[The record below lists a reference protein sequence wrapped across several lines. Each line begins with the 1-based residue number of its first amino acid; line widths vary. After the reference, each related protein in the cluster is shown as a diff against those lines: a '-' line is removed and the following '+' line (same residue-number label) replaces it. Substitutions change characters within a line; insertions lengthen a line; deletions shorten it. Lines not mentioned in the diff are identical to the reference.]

1 MTTTNSGLNSTIDK
15 TIESLQEAL
24 RMYIEAAY
32 HISDPVMVDQRAALL
47 AQSGVIHQEPYIE
60 STPRYV
66 SGDKFENVSGLD
78 PVVAEFFTSLSEK
91 ADGRRL
97 LFNPPYQHQA
107 KALEEAIGK
116 RKSLMITTGTGSG
129 KTESFLLPI
138 LAKLAQEAAHKPVG
152 FKNQPGMRA
161 LILYPMNA
169 LVNDQL
175 GRLRALFGNNRVKDR
190 FEQWAGR
197 PLRFARYTSRTLY
210 PGVREAKKD
219 SDRLGPI
226 GEYFVKH
233 QNGANDPSSPN
244 HLQSLTLFNELKS
257 RGKWP
262 AKEDIVKW
270 FGKPGSPWQNPK
282 THQFRRAVT
291 LPEDSELLTRHEV
304 QVEPPDILV
313 TNYSMLEYMMMR
325 PLERPIFDATRKWL
339 NSNRSETFVLV
350 LDEAHLYRGGAGS
363 EVALLIRRLRH
374 RLGITPDRLQVICT
388 TASFEDHEYA
398 PQFGAQLS
406 GKNPSDFVPIPGDLL
421 LREPSSTADSK
432 SAVALAQF
440 DLVRFYSENDDERID
455 EVKKLVHAL
464 GGDLDASQWQA
475 SLYGVL
481 RDFAPLNLLVNK
493 TMKQAIP
500 LLKLRDQ
507 VFEQKVIDPKQG
519 IQALTALLALGS
531 IAKPAPTEASLLPC
545 RVHAFFRGLPGLW
558 VCMDPN
564 CNSGPSGSP
573 VGKMYAQPMD
583 KCECGAR
590 VLELFTCRNC
600 GAPYARAYTDNL
612 ENPTFLWSDPGHSI
626 RLVTG
631 EKSELTPLDIFLAE
645 PVSDEVEPAD
655 YDLLTGRLNPKN
667 PGERIRTVYLKK
679 NRVATV
685 AEDGEPQLHGSEST
699 LGEFRPCAVCGEQ
712 ARFGSSVQDHQTK
725 GDQPF
730 QALIAQQIQIQ
741 PPSPVKA
748 TPLAPLRGRKVL
760 IFSDSRQTA
769 ARLAPNLQR
778 YSTQDALRPLI
789 CYGFREFQS
798 DPQLKGLVSLHDLYL
813 AVLFASHEM
822 GVRLRPELKPGED
835 FNADRIVAEY
845 VAGERSAAA
854 TLKLFLDLRSARVP
868 ESLLTS
874 ICDTLTHTFYGL
886 EALGIASII
895 ESSEISSKIDAL
907 PDISGIATSSEQK
920 RALVRLWLRGWNKRG
935 FWLSG
940 MPAAWEAT
948 RVKYAS
954 GKFSSLNNILTDAP
968 ARKAFEKEWLP
979 KLLEWFCNQMAPT
992 KFRLDGQ
999 RLSLEIGGAWAYCQT
1014 CRTTQRPYPS
1024 KSLCINCGWDTVK
1037 TIDPDIDPVF
1047 AARKG
1052 YYRAT
1057 TVAAL
1062 AKPFRAPMSLIA
1074 AEHTAQLNTAQS
1086 GDIFS
1091 KSEEY
1096 ELLFQD
1102 VDLGPDSRNNRRPAI
1117 DVLSCTTTME
1127 VGIDIGFLSGVSLR
1141 NMPPARAN
1149 YQQRAGRAGRRGNAV
1164 ATVTAFGSA
1173 DSHDEHYFSHPD
1185 EMITGKVVDPRLTLD
1200 NYEITRRHVTA
1211 FLLQSYLQF
1220 KLPLIPTADQRHLFA
1235 VLGTVQEFRDEHST
1249 LNRKEF
1255 ETWMQANASDLRK
1268 QILSWIP
1275 DQLSTSDKKALADN
1289 FIENTLAEIDAAI
1302 EWVEAEQ
1309 LVPDDGEDEPE
1320 VQQEPN
1326 DTTSQLP
1333 LLTNQ
1338 LLDRLLYKG
1347 VLPRYAF
1354 PTDVATF
1361 YVFDRI
1367 NSTSYRPAFHFTPS
1381 QGLSVA
1387 LTQYA
1392 PGKKVWI
1399 AGKEYTSG
1407 AIYSPIAKE
1416 RSLAWQNK
1424 CLYYECSLCHYAK
1437 KVEFNDGTR
1446 GETLDCPACSNKNAF
1461 GPAKVWLRPPG
1472 FAHPVY
1478 MDENTEAE
1486 DAPARSYATRA
1497 KLDAPTPPEQSAWK
1511 VLNPRIRTQHL
1522 KKHLLVTNRGPEEE
1536 GYDYCTKCGSIEPY
1550 ASPTSQLGAIHDK
1563 PFPDPKQPKCDGN
1576 GTTRGI
1582 VLGTDFITDILL
1594 ISLTVDDPVI
1604 LKPSLGTDI
1613 ALRTL
1618 SEALAKAA
1626 TLTLELESGELQG
1639 EFRPALTKLGQQGKQ
1654 VEIYLY
1660 DTLPGGAGF
1669 SKQAGECGIEIFEQ
1683 ALNLLEG
1690 CPGQCDRSCY
1700 RCLRSYKNK
1709 FEHDLLDRHVGSV
1722 LLKYLMTGIVP
1733 EDEEHRTQEIRSL
1746 LVSDLLRQGVAGLVV
1761 AEDTLISIPGFG
1773 PLNAPITLSL
1783 HGSEPKIVDLSGAI
1797 TPFRALDP
1805 ELRKLEE
1812 PPAVSIKLVNELEV
1826 QRNLPSAT
1834 TSVLAFMGIDV

>member
-1 MTTTNSGLNSTIDK
+1 V
-15 TIESLQEAL
+15 A
-24 RMYIEAAY
+24 
-32 HISDPVMVDQRAALL
+32 PVTQ
-47 AQSGVIHQEPYIE
+47 
-60 STPRYV
+60 
-66 SGDKFENVSGLD
+66 
-78 PVVAEFFTSLSEK
+78 
-91 ADGRRL
+91 
-97 LFNPPYQHQA
+97 
-107 KALEEAIGK
+107 
-116 RKSLMITTGTGSG
+116 
-129 KTESFLLPI
+129 
-138 LAKLAQEAAHKPVG
+138 
-152 FKNQPGMRA
+152 
-161 LILYPMNA
+161 
-169 LVNDQL
+169 
-175 GRLRALFGNNRVKDR
+175 
-190 FEQWAGR
+190 
-197 PLRFARYTSRTLY
+197 
-210 PGVREAKKD
+210 
-219 SDRLGPI
+219 
-226 GEYFVKH
+226 
-233 QNGANDPSSPN
+233 
-244 HLQSLTLFNELKS
+244 
-257 RGKWP
+257 
-262 AKEDIVKW
+262 
-270 FGKPGSPWQNPK
+270 
-282 THQFRRAVT
+282 
-291 LPEDSELLTRHEV
+291 
-304 QVEPPDILV
+304 
-313 TNYSMLEYMMMR
+313 
-325 PLERPIFDATRKWL
+325 
-339 NSNRSETFVLV
+339 
-350 LDEAHLYRGGAGS
+350 
-363 EVALLIRRLRH
+363 
-374 RLGITPDRLQVICT
+374 
-388 TASFEDHEYA
+388 
-398 PQFGAQLS
+398 
-406 GKNPSDFVPIPGDLL
+406 
-421 LREPSSTADSK
+421 
-432 SAVALAQF
+432 
-440 DLVRFYSENDDERID
+440 
-455 EVKKLVHAL
+455 
-464 GGDLDASQWQA
+464 
-475 SLYGVL
+475 
-481 RDFAPLNLLVNK
+481 
-493 TMKQAIP
+493 
-500 LLKLRDQ
+500 
-507 VFEQKVIDPKQG
+507 
-519 IQALTALLALGS
+519 
-531 IAKPAPTEASLLPC
+531 
-545 RVHAFFRGLPGLW
+545 
-558 VCMDPN
+558 
-564 CNSGPSGSP
+564 
-573 VGKMYAQPMD
+573 
-583 KCECGAR
+583 
-590 VLELFTCRNC
+590 
-600 GAPYARAYTDNL
+600 
-612 ENPTFLWSDPGHSI
+612 
-626 RLVTG
+626 
-631 EKSELTPLDIFLAE
+631 
-645 PVSDEVEPAD
+645 
-655 YDLLTGRLNPKN
+655 
-667 PGERIRTVYLKK
+667 
-679 NRVATV
+679 
-685 AEDGEPQLHGSEST
+685 DGEPPSADFKFT

-712 ARFGSSVQDHQTK
+712 AKFGSSVQDHQTK

-730 QALIAQQIQIQ
+730 QALIAQQLQIQ

-789 CYGFREFQS
+789 CYGFREFQN
-798 DPQLKGLVSLHDLYL
+798 DPQLKGHLSLQDLYL
-813 AVLFASHEM
+813 AVLFAAHEM

-835 FNADRIVAEY
+835 FNADRLVAEY
-845 VAGERSAAA
+845 VADDRSPAA
-854 TLKLFLDLRSARVP
+854 TFKVFLEMRSARVP

-886 EALGIASII
+886 EALGLASIV
-895 ESSEISSKIDAL
+895 EGSDFTSKIDAL
-907 PDISGIATSSEQK
+907 PDISGVAATSAQK
-920 RALVRLWLRGWNKRG
+920 RALVRVWLRGWKKRG

-940 MPAAWEAT
+940 MPPAWEAT
-948 RVKYAS
+948 RVKYAT
-954 GKFSSLNNILTDAP
+954 GKFSSLNHVLTNAL
-968 ARKAFEKEWLP
+968 ARKVFEKEWLP
-979 KLLEWFCNQMAPT
+979 KLLERFCSQMAPN
-992 KFRLDGQ
+992 KFRLEGQ

-1014 CRTTQRPYPS
+1014 CRTTQRPYPE
-1024 KSLCINCGWDTVK
+1024 KTLCINCGHDTVAVV
-1037 TIDPDIDPVF
+1037 DPDTDAVF

-1062 AKPFRAPMSLIA
+1062 AQPYRAPMSLIA

-1102 VDLGPDSRNNRRPAI
+1102 VDLGPDARNNRRPAI

-1127 VGIDIGFLSGVSLR
+1127 VGIDIGSLSGVSLR

-1211 FLLQSYLQF
+1211 FLLQSYLQY
-1220 KLPLIPTADQRHLFA
+1220 KLPAIPSANQRHLFA

-1255 ETWMQANASDLRK
+1255 ESWMKANAADLRM

-1275 DQLSTSDKKALADN
+1275 VQLSAADKAELSDHFIEHTLAD
-1289 FIENTLAEIDAAI
+1289 IDAAI

-1309 LVPDDGEDEPE
+1309 LIPDNGEDEPE
-1320 VQQEPN
+1320 VQEEP
-1326 DTTSQLP
+1326 DDSSSQLP

-1367 NSTSYRPAFHFTPS
+1367 NSTNYRPAFHFTPS

-1424 CLYYECSLCHYAK
+1424 CLYYECSQCHYAK
-1437 KVEFNDGTR
+1437 KVDFNDGTR
-1446 GETLDCPACSNKNAF
+1446 GETLDCPACSNKKTF

-1478 MDENTEAE
+1478 VDENTEAE

-1497 KLDAPTPPEQSAWK
+1497 KLDAPTPPDQSAWH

-1536 GYDYCTKCGSIEPY
+1536 GYDYCTKCGSIEPN
-1550 ASPTSQLGAIHDK
+1550 ASPTSQLGAVHDK
-1563 PFPDPKQPKCDGN
+1563 PFPDSKQPKCDGN

-1604 LKPSLGTDI
+1604 LRPSLGTDI

-1626 TLTLELESGELQG
+1626 TMTLELESGELQG
-1639 EFRPALTKLGQQGKQ
+1639 EFRPALTKLGQEGKQ

-1669 SKQAGECGIEIFEQ
+1669 SKEAGERGIKIFQQ
-1683 ALNLLEG
+1683 ALALLEG

-1722 LLKYLMTGIVP
+1722 LLKYLMTGTVP
-1733 EDEEHRTQEIRSL
+1733 EDEEERMEEIRSL

-1761 AEDTLISIPGFG
+1761 SKDVPINVEGFG
-1773 PLNAPITLSL
+1773 QFNAPILANL
-1783 HGSEPKIVDLSGAI
+1783 DGGGPKIVDLSGAV
-1797 TPFRALDP
+1797 TPFRASDP
-1805 ELRKLEE
+1805 ELRKLPV
-1812 PPAVSIKLVNELEV
+1812 PPPLPIRLVNELEV

-1834 TSVLAFMGIDV
+1834 ASVLSFIGIDI

>member
-1 MTTTNSGLNSTIDK
+1 MTTATSISNSTIDK

-32 HISDPVMVDQRAALL
+32 HISDPVMVEQRAALL
-47 AQSGVIHQEPYIE
+47 AQSGVIHQQPYIE

-66 SGDKFENVSGLD
+66 SGNKFEDIPGLD
-78 PVVAEFFTSLSEK
+78 PVVAEFFRSLSEEQ
-91 ADGRRL
+91 AGRRL

-107 KALEEAIGK
+107 KALEEAIGRK
-116 RKSLMITTGTGSG
+116 KSLMIMTGTGSG

-138 LAKLAQEAAHKPVG
+138 LAKLAQEASHKPVS
-152 FKNQPGMRA
+152 FKNQRGMRA

-175 GRLRALFGNNRVKDR
+175 GRLRALFGSNRVKGC

-210 PGVREAKKD
+210 PGVRESKKD

-233 QNGANDPSSPN
+233 QNEANDPSSPN
-244 HLQSLTLFNELKS
+244 HQQSLTLFNELRS

-262 AKEDIVKW
+262 SKEDMPKW
-270 FGKPGSPWQNPK
+270 FGKSGSPWQNAK
-282 THQFRRAVT
+282 THEFRRAIA
-291 LPEDSELLTRHEV
+291 LPGDSELLTRHEV
-304 QVEPPDILV
+304 QAEPPDLLV
-313 TNYSMLEYMMMR
+313 TNYSMLEYMLMR
-325 PLERPIFDATRKWL
+325 PLERPIFDLTRKWL
-339 NSNRSETFVLV
+339 QDNPTETFVLV

-374 RLGITPDRLQVICT
+374 RLGITPERLQVICT

-406 GKNPSDFVPIPGDLL
+406 GKDPSDFISIPGELL
-421 LREPSSTADSK
+421 LREPASPADAK
-432 SAVALAQF
+432 AAAALAQF
-440 DLVRFYSENDDERID
+440 DLNRFYSEDEGERIS
-455 EVKKLVHAL
+455 EVKKLVSAL
-464 GGDLDASQWQA
+464 GKELDESQWQA
-475 SLYGVL
+475 SLYDSL
-481 RDFAPLNLLVNK
+481 QNFPPLNLLVNK
-493 TMKQAIP
+493 TMKKAIP
-500 LLKLRDQ
+500 LQALRDQ
-507 VFEQKVIDPKQG
+507 IFEGKIVDPEHG

-531 IAKPAPTEASLLPC
+531 TAKPAPAEGSLLPC

-558 VCMDPN
+558 VCMDPD
-564 CNSGPSGSP
+564 CNKGPAGSP
-573 VGKMYAQPMD
+573 IGKMYAQPMD

-612 ENPTFLWSDPGHSI
+612 ESPTFLWSDPGHSI

-631 EKSELTPLDIFLAE
+631 EKSELVALDLFLAE
-645 PVSDEVEPAD
+645 PVSEEVEPAD

-667 PGERIRTVYLKK
+667 PGERIRTVYLKRD
-679 NRVATV
+679 RVAV
-685 AEDGEPQLHGSEST
+685 VGDDGEPGFHGSEAA
-699 LGEFRPCAVCGEQ
+699 LGEFKPCAVCGEQ
-712 ARFGSSVQDHQTK
+712 ARFGTSVQDHQTK

-730 QALIAQQIQIQ
+730 QALIAQQLQIQ

-789 CYGFREFQS
+789 CFGFREFQS
-798 DPQLKGLVSLHDLYL
+798 DPQLNTLVSLHDLYL
-813 AVLFASHEM
+813 AVLFAAHEM

-835 FNADRIVAEY
+835 FNADRTVAEY
-845 VAGERSAAA
+845 VAGDRSAAA
-854 TLKLFLDLRSARVP
+854 KLKVFLELRSARVP

-886 EALGIASII
+886 EALGLGSII
-895 ESSEISSKIDAL
+895 ESPEFGTKIDAL
-907 PDISGIATSSEQK
+907 ADIPGVATTSDQK
-920 RALVRLWLRGWNKRG
+920 RALARLWLRGWTKRG

-954 GKFSSLNNILTDAP
+954 GKFTSLNNILTDASG
-968 ARKAFEKEWLP
+968 RKLFEKQWLP
-979 KLLEWFCNQMAPT
+979 KLLEWFCSQMAPT

-1014 CRTTQRPYPS
+1014 CRTTQRPFPG
-1024 KSLCINCGWDTVK
+1024 KSLCINCGRDTVK
-1037 TIDPDIDPVF
+1037 TVDPDSDAVF
-1047 AARKG
+1047 TARKG

-1057 TVAAL
+1057 TIAAL
-1062 AKPFRAPMSLIA
+1062 AKPYRAPISLIA

-1127 VGIDIGFLSGVSLR
+1127 VGIDIGSLSGVSLR

-1220 KLPLIPTADQRHLFA
+1220 KLPLIPSADQRHLFA
-1235 VLGTVQEFRDEHST
+1235 VLGTVQEFRDEHAT

-1255 ETWMQANASDLRK
+1255 ETWMHDNIQDLRT
-1268 QILSWIP
+1268 QILSWVP
-1275 DQLSTSDKKALADN
+1275 DQLSTVDKDALANN
-1289 FIENTLAEIDAAI
+1289 FIQNTLEAIDQAI
-1302 EWVEAEQ
+1302 EWVEADQ
-1309 LVPDDGEDEPE
+1309 PIPDDGEDEPE
-1320 VQQEPN
+1320 VQGEPD
-1326 DTTSQLP
+1326 DTSSQLP

-1367 NSTSYRPAFHFTPS
+1367 SSTSYRPAFHFTPS

-1387 LTQYA
+1387 LSQYA

-1416 RSLAWQNK
+1416 RSQAWQNK
-1424 CLYYECSLCHYAK
+1424 CLYYECSQCHFAK
-1437 KVEFNDGTR
+1437 KVEFTEGTR
-1446 GETLDCPACSNKNAF
+1446 GETLDCPACSNKSF
-1461 GPAKVWLRPPG
+1461 GPAKVWLRPTG
-1472 FAHPVY
+1472 FAHPVFV
-1478 MDENTEAE
+1478 DENTEAE
-1486 DAPARSYATRA
+1486 DAPTRSYATRA
-1497 KLDAPTPPEQSAWK
+1497 KLDAPTPADQTAWK
-1511 VLNPRIRTQHL
+1511 NLNPRIRTQHL

-1536 GYDYCTKCGSIEPY
+1536 GYDYCTKCGGIEPF
-1550 ASPTSQLGAIHDK
+1550 ASPTSQLGAVHDK
-1563 PFPDPKQPKCDGN
+1563 PFPDPKQPKCEGN

-1604 LKPSLGTDI
+1604 LRPSLGTDI

-1669 SKQAGECGIEIFEQ
+1669 AKQAGDHGIEMFER
-1683 ALNLLEG
+1683 AIELLES
-1690 CPGQCDRSCY
+1690 CPGKCDRSCY

-1709 FEHDLLDRHVGSV
+1709 FEHDLLDRHVGHV
-1722 LLKYLMTGIVP
+1722 LLRYLMTGVVP
-1733 EDEEHRTQEIRSL
+1733 DDDEERAEDIRSL
-1746 LVSDLLRQGVAGLVV
+1746 LVNDLLRQGVPGLVV
-1761 AEDTLISIPGFG
+1761 DQDEEMNIPGVG
-1773 PLNAPITLSL
+1773 NVRVPIRLSL
-1783 HGSEPKIVDLSGAI
+1783 SGGQSKLVDLSGAI
-1797 TPFRALDP
+1797 TPFRPWTP
-1805 ELRKLEE
+1805 ELRQLGT
-1812 PPAVSIKLVNELEV
+1812 PPAVPIRLISELEV

-1834 TSVLAFMGIDV
+1834 ASVLSFIGLAL

>member
-1 MTTTNSGLNSTIDK
+1 
-15 TIESLQEAL
+15 
-24 RMYIEAAY
+24 MYIEAAY
-32 HISDPVMVDQRAALL
+32 HISDPVMVKQRAALL
-47 AQSGVIHQEPYIE
+47 AQTGVIHQQPYIE

-66 SGDKFENVSGLD
+66 SGDKFENINGLD

-91 ADGRRL
+91 VDGRRL

-107 KALEEAIGK
+107 NALEQAIGK
-116 RKSLMITTGTGSG
+116 KKSLMITTGTGSG

-138 LAKLAQEAAHKPVG
+138 LAKLAQEASHHPSG
-152 FKNQPGMRA
+152 FKHQPGMRA

-175 GRLRALFGNNRVKDR
+175 GRLRALFGSKRVKNR

-210 PGVREAKKD
+210 PGVRDKEKD
-219 SDRLGPI
+219 GDRLGPI

-233 QNGANDPSSPN
+233 QNQANDPGSPN
-244 HLQSLTLFNELKS
+244 HQQSLTLFNELKS

-270 FGKPGSPWQNPK
+270 FGKPGSPWQNAK
-282 THQFRRAVT
+282 THEFRRAVT

-313 TNYSMLEYMMMR
+313 TNYSMLEYMLMR

-339 NSNRSETFVLV
+339 KDNPAETFVLV

-374 RLGITPDRLQVICT
+374 RLGITPERLQVICT
-388 TASFEDHEYA
+388 TASFEEHENA

-406 GKNPSDFVPIPGDLL
+406 GKIPSDFAPIPGELL
-421 LREPSSTADSK
+421 LRQPSSTADSK
-432 SAVALAQF
+432 AAAALAQF
-440 DLVRFYSENDDERID
+440 DLAKFYSEDESERIH
-455 EVKKLVHAL
+455 EVTKLVNTL
-464 GGDLDASQWQA
+464 GGNLDTSQWQA
-475 SLYGVL
+475 SLYDVL
-481 RDFAPLNLLVNK
+481 RDFPPLNLLVNK

-507 VFEQKVIDPKQG
+507 IFEDKVIDPKEG

-531 IAKPAPTEASLLPC
+531 TAKPAPTEASLLPC

-558 VCMDPN
+558 VCMDPDCSN
-564 CNSGPSGSP
+564 GPGGSP

-612 ENPTFLWSDPGHSI
+612 LSPTFLWSDSGHSI
-626 RLVTG
+626 RLITG
-631 EKSELTPLDIFLAE
+631 EKSELAPLDLFLAE
-645 PVSDEVEPAD
+645 PVSEDVEPAD

-679 NRVATV
+679 DRVAPV
-685 AEDGEPQLHGSEST
+685 VDEGEPQGHGSESS
-699 LGEFRPCAVCGEQ
+699 LGEFRPCAVCNEQ
-712 ARFGSSVQDHQTK
+712 ARFGTSVQDHQTK

-730 QALIAQQIQIQ
+730 QALIAQQLQIQ
-741 PPSPVKA
+741 PPNPVKA

-789 CYGFREFQS
+789 CYGFREFLN
-798 DPQLKGLVSLHDLYL
+798 DPQLKTLVSLHDLYL
-813 AVLFASHEM
+813 AVLFAAHEM
-822 GVRLRPELKPGED
+822 GVRLRPELKAGED

-845 VAGERSAAA
+845 VAGDRNAAA

-886 EALGIASII
+886 EALGLASII
-895 ESSEISSKIDAL
+895 EGSDFSSKIDAL
-907 PDISGIATSSEQK
+907 PDIPGVATTSDHK

-935 FWLSG
+935 FWLAG
-940 MPAAWEAT
+940 MPATWEAT

-954 GKFSSLNNILTDAP
+954 GKFSSLNNILTDVP
-968 ARKAFEKEWLP
+968 ARKLFEKLWLP
-979 KLLEWFCNQMAPT
+979 KLLEWFCSQMAPT

-999 RLSLEIGGAWAYCQT
+999 RLSLDIGGVWAYCQT

-1024 KSLCINCGWDTVK
+1024 KPVCINCGRDTVK
-1037 TIDPDIDPVF
+1037 TVDPATDLVF

-1062 AKPFRAPMSLIA
+1062 AKPYRPPISLLA

-1102 VDLGPDSRNNRRPAI
+1102 VDLGPDARNNRRPAI

-1127 VGIDIGFLSGVSLR
+1127 VGIDIGSLSGVSLR

-1200 NYEITRRHVTA
+1200 NYEITRRHLTA

-1220 KLPLIPTADQRHLFA
+1220 KLPLIPSADQRHLFA
-1235 VLGTVQEFRDEHST
+1235 VLGTVQEFHNGHSE

-1255 ETWMQANASDLRK
+1255 ETWMLANAADLRK
-1268 QILSWIP
+1268 QILSWVP
-1275 DQLSTSDKKALADN
+1275 DQLSTADKA
-1289 FIENTLAEIDAAI
+1289 TLANNFLQITLEQIDAAI
-1302 EWVEAEQ
+1302 EWVEADQ
-1309 LVPDDGEDEPE
+1309 LVPDDGEDEAE
-1320 VQQEPN
+1320 VQGEP
-1326 DTTSQLP
+1326 DDSSSHLP

-1367 NSTSYRPAFHFTPS
+1367 NSTGYRPAFHFTPS

-1416 RSLAWQNK
+1416 RSQAWQNK
-1424 CLYYECSLCHYAK
+1424 CLYYECSQCHYAK
-1437 KVEFNDGTR
+1437 KVEFNEGTR
-1446 GETLDCPACSNKNAF
+1446 GETQDCPACSNKKTL

-1478 MDENTEAE
+1478 VDENTEAE

-1497 KLDAPTPPEQSAWK
+1497 KLDAPTPPDQSAWK

-1522 KKHLLVTNRGPEEE
+1522 KKHLLVTNRGPKEE
-1536 GYDYCTKCGSIEPY
+1536 GYDYCTKCGSIEPF
-1550 ASPTSQLGAIHDK
+1550 ASPTSSLGAAHDK
-1563 PFPDPKQPKCDGN
+1563 PFPDPKQPKCEGN
-1576 GTTRGI
+1576 GTTRGV

-1594 ISLTVDDPVI
+1594 ISLTVDEPVI

-1639 EFRPALTKLGQQGKQ
+1639 EFRPALTELGQQGKQ

-1669 SKQAGECGIEIFEQ
+1669 SKQAGDHGIEMFEQ
-1683 ALNLLEG
+1683 AIELLEG
-1690 CPGQCDRSCY
+1690 CPGKCDRSCY

-1709 FEHDLLDRHVGSV
+1709 FEHDLLDRHVGLV
-1722 LLKYLMTGIVP
+1722 LLRYIMTGKAP
-1733 EDEEHRTQEIRSL
+1733 EENLARMEGIRSL
-1746 LVSDLLRQGVAGLVV
+1746 LVSDLNRQGVKGLAVKQND
-1761 AEDTLISIPGFG
+1761 EIHIPGLG
-1773 PLNAPITLSL
+1773 PTKVPISVSL
-1783 HGSEPKIVDLSGAI
+1783 QGGEPKIVDVSGAI
-1797 TPFRALDP
+1797 TPFQVSIP
-1805 ELRKLEE
+1805 KLRGLAN
-1812 PPAVSIKLVNELEV
+1812 PLPIPIKLVNELEI

-1834 TSVLAFMGIDV
+1834 AAVLTFLGYLS